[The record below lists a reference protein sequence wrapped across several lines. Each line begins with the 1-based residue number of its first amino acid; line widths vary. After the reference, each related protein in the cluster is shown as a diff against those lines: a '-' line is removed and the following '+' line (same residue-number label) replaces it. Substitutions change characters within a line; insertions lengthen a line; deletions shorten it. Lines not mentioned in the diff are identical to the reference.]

1 MKVRKVE
8 IDFFSWHIYCTEP
21 KFLIEKGERIKKLL
35 TTYGYANAES
45 ILNEWNYVKGWTQDY
60 VYSLKT
66 IHGMKGAAFTM
77 ACMSEA
83 QKSSIDMLMY
93 YDTRPSAFCGA
104 FDYYSYEPLKG
115 YYPLYWYGMFYDM
128 DHEVKCTS
136 RPENVYTLCGVDN
149 DGKSL
154 TVITYYTDDDSAGDK
169 NVTVDFG
176 KSGKCEIY
184 LLDDDHDGELV
195 NTTSDLSFTMRR
207 NSCILIKE
215 I

>member
-1 MKVRKVE
+1 MK
-8 IDFFSWHIYCTEP
+8 C
-21 KFLIEKGERIKKLL
+21 
-35 TTYGYANAES
+35 A
-45 ILNEWNYVKGWTQDY
+45 
-60 VYSLKT
+60 
-66 IHGMKGAAFTM
+66 
-77 ACMSEA
+77 
-83 QKSSIDMLMY
+83 
-93 YDTRPSAFCGA
+93 
-104 FDYYSYEPLKG
+104 
-115 YYPLYWYGMFYDM
+115 
-128 DHEVKCTS
+128 S

-176 KSGKCEIY
+176 KSGKYEIY

-195 NTTSDLSFTMRR
+195 NTTGDLSFTMHR